1 MRGSARKSKYCHRQ
15 AGNGS
20 QAKCCHFAFLPRQK
34 QRNETAPAWP
44 ALPWGWTLTLQGN
57 ISSSS
62 SGSSSSGSSSSRR
75 SRNYLRAVLA
85 ALATMLAEPVSLT
98 DSHSRMIYKKELSN
112 SWNTPPQSRSA
123 LSTLVVHNIV
133 LCRSLCRSEDAT
145 GLKQQRTL

>member
-1 MRGSARKSKYCHRQ
+1 MGAKANTATGKPETEVKQNAVILHFCQGKSSATKPPQ
-15 AGNGS
+15 PG
-20 QAKCCHFAFLPRQK
+20 LP
-34 QRNETAPAWP
+34 
-44 ALPWGWTLTLQGN
+44 LPWGWTLTLQGN

-62 SGSSSSGSSSSRR
+62 NGSRSSGSNSSSRR